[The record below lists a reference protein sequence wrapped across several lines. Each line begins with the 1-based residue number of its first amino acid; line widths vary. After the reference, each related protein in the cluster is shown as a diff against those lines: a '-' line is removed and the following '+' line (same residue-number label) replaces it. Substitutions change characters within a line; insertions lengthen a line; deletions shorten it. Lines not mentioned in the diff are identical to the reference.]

1 MGYREIMAITTACW
15 VAVSKFVMNIF
26 FDDGKVD
33 KLDAV
38 MIWIIVTGYMIFRAF
53 VR

>member
-1 MGYREIMAITTACW
+1 MGYREIIAITTACW
-15 VAVSKFVMNIF
+15 MAVSKFMINLF
-26 FDDGKVD
+26 FDEKADKVD
-33 KLDAV
+33 VV